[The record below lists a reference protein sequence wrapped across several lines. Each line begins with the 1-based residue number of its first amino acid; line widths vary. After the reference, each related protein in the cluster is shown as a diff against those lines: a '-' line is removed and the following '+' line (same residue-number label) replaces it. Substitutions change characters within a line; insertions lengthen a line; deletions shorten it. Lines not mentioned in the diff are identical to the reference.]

1 MIFVIRLTKT
11 KCWKDLPNIYV
22 YLPQKHCLKSYMS
35 AKKRKEYFKILLSQ
49 RLDELL
55 TEAKKTASC
64 RTVPQDEPPDFADQ
78 ASMETDSS
86 FVFRIKERES
96 RLIRKIK
103 DALMRL
109 EDGTFGICEECGEE
123 ISEQRLKARP
133 VTTLCIKCKEKQ
145 ETEEKVIGFRG
156 SSHESGWI
164 IP

>member
-1 MIFVIRLTKT
+1 
-11 KCWKDLPNIYV
+11 
-22 YLPQKHCLKSYMS
+22 MS

-55 TEAKKTASC
+55 TEAEKTASG
-64 RTVPQDEPPDFADQ
+64 RTVPQDESPDFTDQ

-123 ISEQRLKARP
+123 ISDQRLEARP
-133 VTTLCIKCKEKQ
+133 IATLCIKCKEKQ
-145 ETEEKVIGFRG
+145 ETEEKIREWKERG
-156 SSHESGWI
+156 NKFDGV
-164 IP
+164 